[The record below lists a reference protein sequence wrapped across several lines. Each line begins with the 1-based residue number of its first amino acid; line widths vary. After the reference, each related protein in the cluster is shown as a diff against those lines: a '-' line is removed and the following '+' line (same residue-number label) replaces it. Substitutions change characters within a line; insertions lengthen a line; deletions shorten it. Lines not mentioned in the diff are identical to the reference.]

1 MKAGL
6 VVAAMILTASSVIAQ
21 NPQAAQSD
29 SARAA
34 NARNRGGG
42 NCDRNAYNCVDAR
55 NPLPAPNTVWM
66 EEMTWMDVRDALAAG
81 KTTAIIPTGGM
92 EPNGPWLVTGKHN
105 YVLQANCD
113 AIARKLGN
121 ALCAPIVKFVPEGNI
136 EPPSSHMVSPGTISM
151 REQTFR
157 SMLVD
162 IAASLKQH
170 GFKQI
175 FYIGDSGGN

>member
-21 NPQAAQSD
+21 NPQTAQQSD

-42 NCDRNAYNCVDAR
+42 QCNLNAYNCVDAK

-66 EEMTWMDVRDALAAG
+66 EEMTWIDVRDALAAG

-92 EPNGPWLVTGKHN
+92 EPN
-105 YVLQANCD
+105 
-113 AIARKLGN
+113 
-121 ALCAPIVKFVPEGNI
+121 
-136 EPPSSHMVSPGTISM
+136 
-151 REQTFR
+151 
-157 SMLVD
+157 
-162 IAASLKQH
+162 
-170 GFKQI
+170 
-175 FYIGDSGGN
+175 